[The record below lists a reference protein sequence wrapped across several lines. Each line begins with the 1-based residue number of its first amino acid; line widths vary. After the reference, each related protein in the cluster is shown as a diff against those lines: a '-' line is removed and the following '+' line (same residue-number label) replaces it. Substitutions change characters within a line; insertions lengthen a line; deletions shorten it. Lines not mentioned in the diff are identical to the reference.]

1 MTCRGA
7 RNYLRL
13 SDYDTILQSTDSYGE
28 ISLEMFNSGDYDIK
42 GEAVNTTDCITTAN
56 NLWRLFNPKLLQ
68 TLMIDRDNLITPELF
83 QGDTNICIV
92 SIGGG
97 LPYHKF
103 VLVKTS
109 DSWVILCS
117 YAGTYSLR
125 ILTLVDP
132 VRQLNN
138 LALGS
143 AIEFNTLFQTDEAC
157 GNSRP
162 DY

>member
-1 MTCRGA
+1 MTPFFKA
-7 RNYLRL
+7 LTVMVKYLIGIC
-13 SDYDTILQSTDSYGE
+13 SVIFNA
-28 ISLEMFNSGDYDIK
+28 LEMFNSGDYDIK

-117 YAGTYSLR
+117 YAGTYRS
-125 ILTLVDP
+125 D
-132 VRQLNN
+132 N
-138 LALGS
+138 
-143 AIEFNTLFQTDEAC
+143 
-157 GNSRP
+157 
-162 DY
+162 